1 MAFLPGFL
9 ASAMAVLIEKPSRR
23 SSLAFYVANVASE
36 ALFRIH
42 VARGY
47 IRPVNNGQVYIFSF
61 AMATIMMLAKKNGFE
76 DDPLSSAIKVIVGPD
91 EASRRQR
98 RRHTPENAD
107 LIGQTKT
114 SAASQE
120 QVQAVGE
127 TTEEQQVE
135 LLQSPN
141 DDVSKLEQLNKI
153 SRALHWIR
161 SVFTSRH
168 RLCPHQNCSCLFY
181 SLTASSK
188 AFLIGYGA
196 QLSLRLLTRGPR
208 LLNNPEFLLQN
219 TIGDTSL
226 IRFGIFLSAFSGLYK
241 ATNCA
246 LRRSLNSST
255 ASNCFIAGLV
265 AGPALLIYPSP
276 TIALYVLWKCL
287 EALFHEAV
295 RKKLIKNKNLFVVIL
310 YGIATNQLFYSAVLD
325 PRYMKKSYM
334 SFLDRI
340 SQHKL
345 HMVNRSVL
353 DVFGTQASSGYED
366 FFPDLHPKY
375 MSPAFLG
382 SIWIWML
389 EQKMLAKRLQSSII

>member
-1 MAFLPGFL
+1 
-9 ASAMAVLIEKPSRR
+9 MAVLIEKPSRR

-47 IRPVNNGQVYIFSF
+47 IRPINNGQVYIFTF
-61 AMATIMMLAKKNGFE
+61 AMATIMMLAKKHGFE
-76 DDPLSSAIKVIVGPD
+76 DDPLSAAIKLIVGSE
-91 EASRRQR
+91 EASLRPRRRQI
-98 RRHTPENAD
+98 PDKAVLD
-107 LIGQTKT
+107 LAQD
-114 SAASQE
+114 SS
-120 QVQAVGE
+120 
-127 TTEEQQVE
+127 QQVAPITLHKQVE
-135 LLQSPN
+135 GESIEGIITQSN
-141 DDVSKLEQLNKI
+141 GGVAESKVEQQLNKI
-153 SRALHWIR
+153 SRALIWIQKL
-161 SVFTSRH
+161 VTSRH
-168 RLCPHQNCSCLFY
+168 RLCPHKNCSCLFY
-181 SLTASSK
+181 LLSASSK

-196 QLSLRLLTRGPR
+196 QLSFKALTKAPQ
-208 LLNNPEFLLQN
+208 LLNQPELLIRT
-219 TIGDTSL
+219 TIGDKSL
-226 IRFGIFLSAFSGLYK
+226 IRFGLFLSAFSGLYK

-246 LRRSLNSST
+246 LRWSLDCST
-255 ASNCFIAGLV
+255 ASNCFLAGLV

-295 RKKLIKNKNLFVVIL
+295 RIELIKNKNLFIVIL

-334 SFLDRI
+334 SFLDRM
-340 SQHKL
+340 SQHRL

-353 DVFGTQASSGYED
+353 DVFGTQASAGYEE

-389 EQKMLAKRLQSSII
+389 EQKMLAKKLQSSAIVV